1 MLGRA
6 LEKSLLSVK
15 HMRFRSLLLVLVLPL
30 FAALAIY
37 IGLFSVLE
45 LATERSDKIAAE
57 RQKNLA
63 ETLISKMQAA
73 VAHDQESATVW
84 DDAVKNVSD
93 GNAEWMKANL
103 GKWMFTY
110 FQHDRAYV
118 IAPDGRAIYV
128 FAADEAD
135 STKAYQQISDIVSPL
150 VNRLRARL
158 ATGDDAGVS
167 DQVLSIGESDL
178 LNVNNHP
185 AIVSVKPIVSDTGNI
200 EQKPSEIYLHVA
212 VRYLDGSFLARM
224 SSEYQF
230 DGLNF
235 AWTKSAEDKRSV
247 AAARSADGRE
257 FGYFSWHPFEPG
269 EAVAKSVR
277 PALAAVGISVFVAL
291 AGMGAVVAARN
302 RKLRQSRAELEH
314 LARHDTLTG
323 LANRA
328 LFAEHLATAIS
339 GSAATQS
346 NAVLFMDLDRFK
358 QVNDTMGHPVG
369 DRLLV
374 LVADRLR
381 RIFPDS
387 VVGRLG
393 GDEFTAVIT
402 DVTSDQV
409 SRSCEQVIESMRRPF
424 EIAGT
429 PISIGASIGVVI
441 GVGPDVDPSD
451 LTRKADIALY
461 NAKAAGRNRFAIF
474 GPHMDEL
481 VQDRRALESDL
492 RLAVM
497 NRKDLEVHFQPVY
510 ATPNGALYGAEALLR
525 WKHPARGL
533 ISPEVFI
540 PIAEECGVITQLG
553 DLVLEEACLAAQ
565 RWPDLEIAINAS
577 PLELNNEAYALRV
590 IAALNKHGIDPARLE
605 IEITEGT
612 LLDSAGECQRNIE
625 ALRSTGVRV
634 ALDDFGTGFS
644 FFGRLQSVAVDR
656 IKIDKSFV
664 GGFDSQDVD
673 NRAIIEAMI
682 SLARA
687 KGLKTTAEGVETE
700 EQRAILKE
708 LGCDHLQG
716 YLLSKP
722 MTKDAFDRMVG
733 TNVIDLQAKR

>member
-1 MLGRA
+1 MKYARLRP
-6 LEKSLLSVK
+6 
-15 HMRFRSLLLVLVLPL
+15 LLLLFVLPL
-30 FAALAIY
+30 FAALSIY
-37 IGLFSVLE
+37 TGLVAVLE
-45 LATERSDKIAAE
+45 FATERSDKIAAE
-57 RQKNLA
+57 RQKHLA
-63 ETLISKMQAA
+63 ETLVSKMQAA

-84 DDAVKNVSD
+84 DDAVQNVSD
-93 GNAEWMKANL
+93 GNTDWMEMNL
-103 GKWMFTY
+103 GKWMFSY

-118 IAPDGRAIYV
+118 IAPDGRAVYV
-128 FAADEAD
+128 FASDEAN
-135 STKAYQQISDIVSPL
+135 SAKAYQQVRDVVSPL
-150 VNRLRARL
+150 ADRLRARL
-158 ATGDDAGVS
+158 VDGDDTGIS

-178 LNVNNHP
+178 STVNSHP

-200 EQKPSEIYLHVA
+200 KQSPSEIYFHVA
-212 VRYLDGSFLARM
+212 IRYLDGSFLTGM

-230 DGLNF
+230 DDLTF
-235 AWTKSAEDKRSV
+235 ARTKSPQDKRSF
-247 AAARSADGRE
+247 AATRSADGKE
-257 FGYFSWHPFEPG
+257 FGYFSWRPFEPG

-277 PALAAVGISVFVAL
+277 PALGAVGVSVFVAL
-291 AGMGAVVAARN
+291 AGMGAMIGARN

-328 LFAEHLATAIS
+328 RFAEHLAQVIS

-358 QVNDTMGHPVG
+358 QVNDTLGHPVG

-381 RIFPDS
+381 EIFPDS

-402 DVTSDQV
+402 DVTNDQI
-409 SRSCEQVIESMRRPF
+409 SQSCKRVIESMRRPF
-424 EIAGT
+424 EINGT

-441 GVGPDVDPSD
+441 GIGPDVDPPD

-474 GPHMDEL
+474 GPHMDDL
-481 VQDRRALESDL
+481 VQDRRELECDL
-492 RLAVM
+492 RLAIQ
-497 NRKDLEVHFQPVY
+497 NRRDLEVHFQPVY
-510 ATPNGALYGAEALLR
+510 AAPNGALFGAEALLR
-525 WKHPARGL
+525 WKHPSRGL

-540 PIAEECGVITQLG
+540 PIAEECGVIAQLG
-553 DLVLEEACLAAQ
+553 DLVLEEACTAAQ
-565 RWPDLEIAINAS
+565 RWPNLEIAINAS
-577 PLELNNEAYALRV
+577 PVELRSEAYAFRV
-590 IAALNKHGIDPARLE
+590 TAALNNHRIDPTRLE

-612 LLDSAGECQRNIE
+612 LLDSVGECQRNIE
-625 ALRSTGVRV
+625 ALRSIGVRF

-644 FFGRLQSVAVDR
+644 SFGRLQYIAVDR

-664 GGFDSQDVD
+664 DGFGSQEAD
-673 NRAIIEAMI
+673 NRAIVEAMI
-682 SLARA
+682 RLARA

-722 MTKDAFDRMVG
+722 MTKDAFDMMVG
-733 TNVIDLQAKR
+733 ANVIDLQAKR

>member
-1 MLGRA
+1 M
-6 LEKSLLSVK
+6 K
-15 HMRFRSLLLVLVLPL
+15 HTRFRSLLLILILPL
-30 FAALAIY
+30 FAALVIY

-63 ETLISKMQAA
+63 ETLVSKMQAA

-84 DDAVKNVSD
+84 DDAVRNVSD

-118 IAPDGRAIYV
+118 IAPNGRAIYV

-135 STKAYQQISDIVSPL
+135 STKAYQQVSDIVSPL

-158 ATGDDAGVS
+158 ATGDDAGIS

-178 LNVNNHP
+178 LKVNNHP
-185 AIVSVKPIVSDTGNI
+185 AIVSVKPIISDTGNI

-235 AWTKSAEDKRSV
+235 AWTKSAEDKRSF
-247 AAARSADGRE
+247 AAARNADGRE

-277 PALAAVGISVFVAL
+277 PALAAVGLSVFVAL

-328 LFAEHLATAIS
+328 RFSEHLATAIS

-481 VQDRRALESDL
+481 VQERRALESDL
-492 RLAVM
+492 RLAVL
-497 NRKDLEVHFQPVY
+497 NRRDLEVHFQPVY
-510 ATPNGALYGAEALLR
+510 AAPNGALYGAEALLR
-525 WKHPARGL
+525 WKHPLRGL

-577 PLELNNEAYALRV
+577 PLELNNEAYSLRV

-644 FFGRLQSVAVDR
+644 FFGRLQYVAVDR

-664 GGFDSQDVD
+664 GGFDSQDAD
-673 NRAIIEAMI
+673 NRAIVEAMI
-682 SLARA
+682 RLARA

-716 YLLSKP
+716 YLMSKP

>member
-1 MLGRA
+1 MKYAQVRP
-6 LEKSLLSVK
+6 
-15 HMRFRSLLLVLVLPL
+15 LLLVLVLPL
-30 FAALAIY
+30 VAALSIY
-37 IGLFSVLE
+37 TGLFAVLE

-57 RQKNLA
+57 RQTHLA

-84 DDAVKNVSD
+84 DDAIRNVRD
-93 GNAEWMKANL
+93 DNADWMQANL

-118 IAPDGRAIYV
+118 IAPDGHAVHV
-128 FAADEAD
+128 FASDEAD
-135 STKAYQQISDIVSPL
+135 SAKAYQQVRDVIAPL
-150 VNRLRARL
+150 AERLRARL
-158 ATGDDAGVS
+158 VAGDDIGLS

-178 LNVNNHP
+178 SVVNNHP
-185 AIVSVKPIVSDTGNI
+185 AIVSVKPIISDTGNI
-200 EQKPSEIYLHVA
+200 EQNPSEIYLHVA
-212 VRYLDGSFLARM
+212 VRYLDGSFLARV

-230 DGLNF
+230 DDLTF
-235 AWTKSAEDKRSV
+235 AWAKSSEEDRSF
-247 AAARSADGRE
+247 AATRSADGRE
-257 FGYFSWHPFEPG
+257 FGYFSWRPFAPG
-269 EAVAKSVR
+269 EAVAQSVR
-277 PALAAVGISVFVAL
+277 PALGAVGISVFVAL
-291 AGMGAVVAARN
+291 AGMGAMVGVRN
-302 RKLRQSRAELEH
+302 RKLRQSRAALEH

-328 LFAEHLATAIS
+328 WFAEHLARVIS
-339 GSAATQS
+339 GSATTQS

-381 RIFPDS
+381 GIFPGS

-393 GDEFTAVIT
+393 GDEFTAVVT
-402 DVTSDQV
+402 NVTSDQV
-409 SRSCEQVIESMRRPF
+409 SRLCEQVIDSMRRPF
-424 EIAGT
+424 EINGT

-441 GVGPDVDPSD
+441 GVGRDVDPSD

-474 GPHMDEL
+474 GPHMDDL
-481 VQDRRALESDL
+481 VQDRRELECDL
-492 RLAVM
+492 RLAVQ
-497 NRKDLEVHFQPVY
+497 NRRDLEVYFQPVY
-510 ATPNGALYGAEALLR
+510 AAPNGALYGAEALLR

-533 ISPEVFI
+533 ITPEVFI
-540 PIAEECGVITQLG
+540 PIAEECGVIAQLG

-577 PLELNNEAYALRV
+577 PLELRNEAYALRV
-590 IAALNKHGIDPARLE
+590 IAALNKHRIDPARLE

-612 LLDSAGECQRNIE
+612 LLDSAGECQRNIA
-625 ALRSTGVRV
+625 ALRSVGVRI

-644 FFGRLQSVAVDR
+644 SFGRLQYVAVDR

-664 GGFDSQDVD
+664 DGFDSQEAD
-673 NRAIIEAMI
+673 NRAIVEAMI
-682 SLARA
+682 RLARA

>member
-1 MLGRA
+1 
-6 LEKSLLSVK
+6 
-15 HMRFRSLLLVLVLPL
+15 MRFRSLLLVLVLPL